1 MKKIAIYGFLL
12 ILASLQV
19 ACKDWLD
26 VKPKTAVE
34 EDVLFSTEQGFKE
47 NLTGIYLLLASK
59 DLYGRELSYGIT
71 DILAQ
76 RYEPG
81 GGSDIPELKFADN
94 DWYKFPSV
102 KTEGYVN
109 SIWKNMYKVI
119 ANINNFLTWIDKNKE
134 VLTTPD
140 YYEIMKGEALGL
152 RAFVYFDLLRL
163 YGPIYD
169 TQAGP
174 SSLSLPYRT
183 EFNREEK
190 SFSTAEEVIGF
201 ILRDIEAAEALLVKD
216 PMYIEFPSGFT
227 TETLGLDDFLRYRF
241 KRMNQYAVKA
251 LAARVYLWKGD
262 KENAARM
269 AKAVIDGKDKEG
281 NNYFALVM
289 DNSTDRIFSTELLF
303 SISVPDFD
311 DQVEV
316 DFKVSP
322 SSTFYYLQ
330 DRSRVDKMFDVSV
343 DGANDMRYREGQ
355 GFSFEAKSAVS
366 LKYQQKGAFSSAV
379 QNTVPLIR
387 LSEVYYILA
396 ERESDYK
403 VSATWLSRERAARG
417 CDDVVYKSKDDRE
430 YNIMK
435 EYRKE
440 FYAEGQL
447 WYYYKRHAYKT
458 FQDCPLKIDMTEA
471 NYRFSI
477 PDNEVEFGKVDK

>member
-152 RAFVYFDLLRL
+152 RVATLRA
-163 YGPIYD
+163 D
-169 TQAGP
+169 
-174 SSLSLPYRT
+174 
-183 EFNREEK
+183 
-190 SFSTAEEVIGF
+190 
-201 ILRDIEAAEALLVKD
+201 
-216 PMYIEFPSGFT
+216 
-227 TETLGLDDFLRYRF
+227 LRYP
-241 KRMNQYAVKA
+241 
-251 LAARVYLWKGD
+251 G
-262 KENAARM
+262 
-269 AKAVIDGKDKEG
+269 
-281 NNYFALVM
+281 
-289 DNSTDRIFSTELLF
+289 
-303 SISVPDFD
+303 
-311 DQVEV
+311 
-316 DFKVSP
+316 
-322 SSTFYYLQ
+322 
-330 DRSRVDKMFDVSV
+330 RSFVV
-343 DGANDMRYREGQ
+343 
-355 GFSFEAKSAVS
+355 
-366 LKYQQKGAFSSAV
+366 
-379 QNTVPLIR
+379 
-387 LSEVYYILA
+387 
-396 ERESDYK
+396 
-403 VSATWLSRERAARG
+403 VSALSYG
-417 CDDVVYKSKDDRE
+417 
-430 YNIMK
+430 I
-435 EYRKE
+435 
-440 FYAEGQL
+440 
-447 WYYYKRHAYKT
+447 
-458 FQDCPLKIDMTEA
+458 
-471 NYRFSI
+471 
-477 PDNEVEFGKVDK
+477 